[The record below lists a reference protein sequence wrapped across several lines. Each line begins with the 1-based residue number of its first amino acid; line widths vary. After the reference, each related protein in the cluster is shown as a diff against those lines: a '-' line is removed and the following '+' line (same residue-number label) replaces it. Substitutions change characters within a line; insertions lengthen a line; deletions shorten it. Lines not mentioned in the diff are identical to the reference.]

1 LQFSAAIAGSSV
13 LEPEGLWHNQT
24 STPMFGQTFQPGDLA
39 NVAALTLLEGLL
51 SADNALVLAIMVRHL
66 PKHQQ
71 QKALLYGLV
80 GAFAFRL
87 VAILLAGYV
96 LQLWW
101 LQAIG
106 AAYLLFLPIKHFI
119 SRSGGPD
126 AKPVGAGFWM
136 TVIAVDIA
144 DIAFAIDSVLA
155 GVAFINNPNKLWV
168 VYLGAVIGIVLLR
181 FAAGAFIRLLEK
193 YPVLDHVAYILVGW
207 VGIKLAMLA
216 GHSFHAVNSS
226 APAIIEMPPIIFWGG
241 LLVIA
246 GGGALFAF
254 KNPRSDVS
262 DLEDEALIAD
272 DVEDWQVDQK
282 VE

>member
-1 LQFSAAIAGSSV
+1 MID
-13 LEPEGLWHNQT
+13 
-24 STPMFGQTFQPGDLA
+24 QTFQPGDLA
-39 NVAALTLLEGLL
+39 NVLALTVLEGLL

-106 AAYLLFLPIKHFI
+106 AAYLLFLPIKHFAQN
-119 SRSGGPD
+119 RGGPD

-136 TVIAVDIA
+136 TVIAVDVA

-155 GVAFINNPNKLWV
+155 GVAFVNNPSKLWV

-193 YPVLDHVAYILVGW
+193 YPVLDHVAYLLVGW

-216 GHSFHAVNSS
+216 AHSFHAVNPS
-226 APAIIEMPPIIFWGG
+226 APAITEMPPFIFWFG
-241 LLVIA
+241 LIA
-246 GGGALFAF
+246 IAVGGGFFAL
-254 KNPRSDVS
+254 KNPETKTS
-262 DLEDEALIAD
+262 DLEDEALIVD
-272 DVEDWQVDQK
+272 DVEDLRVDEK
-282 VE
+282 VD